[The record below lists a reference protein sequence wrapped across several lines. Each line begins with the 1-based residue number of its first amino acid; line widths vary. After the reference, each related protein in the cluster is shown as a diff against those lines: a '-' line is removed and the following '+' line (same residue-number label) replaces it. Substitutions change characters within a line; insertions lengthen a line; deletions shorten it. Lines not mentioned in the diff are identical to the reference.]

1 MSAVAFDTLKFAQ
14 SLRDKAN
21 FSPTQ
26 AEGISQAFSEAIA
39 GQLATRSDLMNLATK
54 DDISVLKDELKR
66 LDGKIESS
74 KSETLRWIVG
84 AIGFQT
90 IAVMG
95 TVFAL
100 VRFFLR

>member
-14 SLRDKAN
+14 SLRDKVN

-39 GQLATRSDLMNLATK
+39 GQLVTRSDGMNLATK
-54 DDISVLKDELKR
+54 DDISSLKDQLKR

-90 IAVMG
+90 IAVVG

-100 VRFFLR
+100 VRFFVR

>member
-39 GQLATRSDLMNLATK
+39 GQLATRSDLINLATK
-54 DDISVLKDELKR
+54 DDISALKDELKR

-90 IAVMG
+90 LVMVG
-95 TVFAL
+95 TVFGLARL
-100 VRFFLR
+100 FVH